1 MRPTRKTIPWPLVLI
16 LTVLA
21 VLLLLSL
28 SSGVW
33 ALPGQHSLRQTV
45 PTRTPG
51 KPDKTPETGTP
62 DVRQQ
67 PYLVPSS
74 TPLSR
79 ARGGDSNRSPILFAA
94 GALVVVGCVAYVIMR
109 RGATGGP

>member
-1 MRPTRKTIPWPLVLI
+1 MRPTRETIPWQLVLM

-21 VLLLLSL
+21 VLLLLSV

-51 KPDKTPETGTP
+51 KPDQTPEAGTP
-62 DVRQQ
+62 EMRQQ
-67 PYLVPSS
+67 PSLAPSP
-74 TPLSR
+74 TPLGR
-79 ARGGDSNRSPILFAA
+79 AREGDSNRSPILFAA